1 MISSEHH
8 RRDISSA
15 SISIGFLLE
24 FQPHSSHCPERGKQR
39 VEIARALSCS
49 VKNPVEKRVL
59 VGTERVVLV
68 WPSEREKWENSG
80 HHSIAELCLAACLG
94 QRSAENEDLG
104 LLIIP
109 VRFCLSTQPHFPV
122 GCAEHYLPV
131 ILCIQALASLANLF
145 RVQQAWTSNDCWSC
159 AEFSGFSSSWEWGN
173 EREQGRE
180 CPFPIHHW
188 LRGKEGQGGEEWSRN
203 SVCHLSLALD
213 TCWQQGWDRHKK

>member
-15 SISIGFLLE
+15 SISTGFLLE
-24 FQPHSSHCPERGKQR
+24 FQPLSWKGEAKGGDCSCPFLLCE
-39 VEIARALSCS
+39 ESCGEEGFS
-49 VKNPVEKRVL
+49 GNREGCPCVAFR
-59 VGTERVVLV
+59 
-68 WPSEREKWENSG
+68 EREKWENSG

-94 QRSAENEDLG
+94 QRSAENKDLG

-173 EREQGRE
+173 ESEQGRE
-180 CPFPIHHW
+180 CPFPIHHC
-188 LRGKEGQGGEEWSRN
+188 LRGMEGQGGEEWSRN